1 MELMKSLLEKFLL
14 SLLVTSVLTV
24 TFEDTPTESKHG
36 KVNFEINDF
45 RESRTNSNNTR
56 QGKNLFDW
64 IGFGTGQHVDPYI
77 AKMNENCLGGDFA
90 ECFKSRAINSLSE
103 FFQQHEYYLNDNV
116 RVVRMGRD
124 LVQEVNRQPFEYTS
138 SPRSDDSEWDQL
150 VKFVER
156 KAEKFLKTVAI
167 EVKIPS
173 SETGENE
180 VYSPRFLDE
189 IADELDTLENK
200 KDTLFS
206 RNRLKKLLIPMLIIL
221 KLFKLKLLLFL
232 PLILGLASFKKFLGF
247 LAIVIPGVIAFF
259 KFCKPLMNNYQPPV
273 YSQSG
278 IGFPHYKDSSSS
290 GFSEDHY
297 HEPSY
302 HNYQPD
308 ANSYGSNLA
317 YSGYKPY

>member
-24 TFEDTPTESKHG
+24 TFEDTSTESKHG

-45 RESRTNSNNTR
+45 RESQTNSNNTR

-124 LVQEVNRQPFEYTS
+124 LVQKVNRQPFEYTS

-173 SETGENE
+173 SET
-180 VYSPRFLDE
+180 
-189 IADELDTLENK
+189 A
-200 KDTLFS
+200 

-290 GFSEDHY
+290 GYSEDHY